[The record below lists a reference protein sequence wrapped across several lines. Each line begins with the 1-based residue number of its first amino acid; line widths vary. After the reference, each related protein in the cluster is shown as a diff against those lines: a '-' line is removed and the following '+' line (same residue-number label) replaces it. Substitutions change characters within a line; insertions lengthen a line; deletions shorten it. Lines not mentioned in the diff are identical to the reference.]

1 MLHNL
6 YFKVVLFF
14 TSLIYFL
21 RPRFIEPP
29 TKPLFTPFTF
39 YYFNLLGWSK
49 RNASLLT
56 QGLSHFQTSL
66 CCNSSIFFSFE
77 LCIHR
82 SQVVCPSRQ
91 DSCWSSSLSFSPT
104 HRQSWLVSPSHLKA
118 PQQRAVNAV
127 VAIVAGASSYF
138 YHQFN
143 CLLSSLQPQRWGAS
157 RVVWQTSSLE
167 SETYRIWA
175 LVAPTDPR
183 WIILDWF

>member
-1 MLHNL
+1 MLHNQ

-39 YYFNLLGWSK
+39 YYFNLLGSSK

-56 QGLSHFQTSL
+56 QGLSHFQTSP
-66 CCNSSIFFSFE
+66 CCNSNICFSFE

-143 CLLSSLQPQRWGAS
+143 CLLSTAAS
-157 RVVWQTSSLE
+157 ALR
-167 SETYRIWA
+167 SEPCCLADEQFGIRDISY
-175 LVAPTDPR
+175 LSGGVAPTGPR
-183 WIILDWF
+183 CIILDWF